1 MDNDFRKPLY
11 IQLKNNIKDK
21 IVNGEYPVGS
31 FIPSERYMSI
41 TYGINRMTVRKSIKC
56 LVDEGLVRNIHG
68 KGNMVIANHGKIA
81 LGKDSFGSLGESV
94 IFAGMKL
101 SRSVISVKL
110 VDSSVHPDFIRD
122 EQIVEIVRMQYAN
135 GTPYAYQKA
144 YMPYNL
150 FPDIMNIDFSTESL
164 YEYRITHFP
173 KASYCDSSLVVITP
187 DEEVKEML
195 ELAEGKK
202 AYYISY
208 ANYTKRGNRLIE
220 YTKSYQVPGSSS
232 FETEVEY

>member
-101 SRSVISVKL
+101 SRKVISVKL
-110 VDSSVHPDFIRD
+110 VDSSIHPDFLKD
-122 EQIVEIVRMQYAN
+122 EQVVELVRMQYAN
-135 GTPYAYQKA
+135 GSPYAYQKA
-144 YMPYNL
+144 YMPYSL
-150 FPDIMNIDFSTESL
+150 FPDILNMDFSTESL

-173 KASYCDSSLVVITP
+173 KPTYCDSSLVVITP

-208 ANYTKRGNRLIE
+208 TNYTKRGNRLIE